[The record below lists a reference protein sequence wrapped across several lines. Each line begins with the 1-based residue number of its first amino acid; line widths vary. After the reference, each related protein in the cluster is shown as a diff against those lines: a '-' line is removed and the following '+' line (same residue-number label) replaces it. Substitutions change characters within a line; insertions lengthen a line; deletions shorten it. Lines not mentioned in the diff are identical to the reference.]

1 MEKGEQSFANVW
13 DIDVEKYN
21 ADEGQVEEV
30 TAEDITEDGIPEVK
44 QAADAEGSEEA
55 DDKGDTVE
63 GKATGVEDAV
73 EKQGEGSEESEKDAS
88 IETPAKDEE
97 SSSLYDT
104 VAQELVDAEIL
115 DFDDDKEYDLET
127 SDGLKELFKE
137 NLEKN
142 SVNAVNSYKEGL
154 GEEAKKLLDVIEKGG
169 STEDYLKMDK
179 QEDFSSIPLESD
191 TGAQFEQNQAYL
203 VEDWLKVQGYSAEEA
218 ADQVKEFS
226 DAGMLRKQAELS
238 QKKLAS
244 WQEGQNKTLM
254 SQRETEKAE
263 QAKSSEEEA
272 VKFQEEVTGTREI
285 AGFTV
290 SEKEATK
297 LYDYITKADKD
308 GKTAFAKEDTEE
320 NRLLYALFA
329 MKGFDKDKLS
339 KEIAT
344 KQARS
349 LKRKLTRHVDGNA
362 TPKRGAQQVR
372 KTGQETPTIHW
383 QM

>member
-13 DIDVEKYN
+13 DIDVDKYN
-21 ADEGQVEEV
+21 ADESQVEEV
-30 TAEDITEDGIPEVK
+30 TAEDITEDGIPEGK
-44 QAADAEGSEEA
+44 QAAEPEGSEEA
-55 DDKGDTVE
+55 KQDDDAVP
-63 GKATGVEDAV
+63 GKDTGVEDAV
-73 EKQGEGSEESEKDAS
+73 EKQGEGSEGSEKDAS
-88 IETPAKDEE
+88 IETPVKGEP
-97 SSSLYDT
+97 SLYDT

-115 DFDDDKEYDLET
+115 DFDDDKKYDLET
-127 SDGLKELFKE
+127 SDGIKELFKE

-254 SQRETEKAE
+254 LQRETEKAE
-263 QAKSSEEEA
+263 QAKLSEEEA